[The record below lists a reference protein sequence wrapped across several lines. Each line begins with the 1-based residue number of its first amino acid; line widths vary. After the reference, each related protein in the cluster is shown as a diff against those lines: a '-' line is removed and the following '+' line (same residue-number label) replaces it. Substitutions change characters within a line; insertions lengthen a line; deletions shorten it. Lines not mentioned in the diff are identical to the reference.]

1 MKSMKLKNKSL
12 SLFHLYGFSLNNNFD
27 DLQYLLNYTKY
38 VFDIIVVS
46 EIRIKTQVPLMD
58 NLNLNTYSFEIAPT

>member
-1 MKSMKLKNKSL
+1 MKSMELKNKSL